1 MNYIVVDLEWNN
13 TYCKKKKG
21 FLNEIIEIGAVK
33 LDEELRQVDT
43 FSLFIKAQ
51 LGKKLHTR
59 VKELTNITN
68 DDINSGT
75 PFSQAMSLFRKWSAG
90 EDNVILTW
98 GDTDIRVLIENFR
111 YFNGITFIP
120 FLKNYV
126 NLQKY
131 AQAFMNISKADQIG
145 LSAAAEKLGVAFDEY
160 SLHRALD
167 DSLLT
172 ADIFRK
178 IYNEKMLSSYT
189 LKCDTAFYSKL
200 TFKPK
205 IITDINSPL
214 IDKSR
219 MKCLCDVCGGQCDKI
234 SDWKVMNQSFR
245 AVFQCK
251 KCKRKIRFTIRFKE
265 YYDRVD
271 IKSSAVPFIE
281 KREIEAT
288 ARIYNNPNSKESDDN
303 NVSD

>member
-1 MNYIVVDLEWNN
+1 MNYIILDLEWNN

-21 FLNEIIEIGAVK
+21 FINEIIEIGAVK
-33 LDEELRQVDT
+33 LDSNLLQIDT
-43 FSLFIKAQ
+43 FSTFIKPQ

-68 DDINSGT
+68 DDVSAGT
-75 PFSQAMSLFRKWSAG
+75 PFSQAMALFRKWSAG

-120 FLKNYV
+120 FLKNYA

-131 AQAFMNISKADQIG
+131 TQAFLNISKADQIG
-145 LSAAAEKLGVAFDEY
+145 LSAAAEKLGININSY
-160 SLHRALD
+160 SLHRAID

-178 IYNEKMLSSYT
+178 IFNKNMFVSYT
-189 LKCDTAFYSKL
+189 LKCDTNFYLKL
-200 TFKPK
+200 SFKPK

-219 MKCLCDVCGGQCDKI
+219 MKCLCDTCGNPCERV
-234 SDWKVMNQSFR
+234 SEWRVMNQSFR
-245 AVFQCK
+245 ATFQCK
-251 KCKRKIRFTIRFKE
+251 NCKRKIRFTIRFKE

-271 IKSSAVPFIE
+271 IKSSSVPFID
-281 KREIEAT
+281 KKEIELQAVEKLE
-288 ARIYNNPNSKESDDN
+288 NKETEG
-303 NVSD
+303 